1 MDTDQSGFIT
11 LHEYWS
17 FIPKAGPFM
26 WKEFMVHGI
35 DDEYLYE
42 AYTSLS
48 FYDSD
53 ENEDGVVT
61 YDEMLDAEY
70 AYEVFVEEQKRA
82 EQEAIAEEE
91 RLREE
96 EEHADDDL
104 DDEQVLFDLEAVML
118 ALETADRLAV
128 AKAVLD
134 SYGIDTRDFV
144 NMEFLLTLDL
154 VALGLE
160 EDFLDDI
167 TVLSEEVF
175 LEVFGIPKEWFTMFA
190 VLTEILS
197 YDRE

>member
-1 MDTDQSGFIT
+1 METDWSGFIT

-61 YDEMLDAEY
+61 YDEMLDAEIDY
-70 AYEVFVEEQKRA
+70 QRFVEEQKRE

-91 RLREE
+91 RLKEE
-96 EEHADDDL
+96 EENADDDL
-104 DDEQVLFDLEAVML
+104 DDEQVLFDLDAVML
-118 ALETADRLAV
+118 ALVTADELAV

-134 SYGIDTRDFV
+134 SYGIDTTDFV
-144 NMEFLLTLDL
+144 NMEFLLTLNL
-154 VALGLE
+154 VELGLE
-160 EDFLDDI
+160 EDFVDDI

-175 LEVFGIPKEWFTMFA
+175 LEVYGFPKEWLTMA
-190 VLTEILS
+190 GELN
-197 YDRE
+197 